1 MNSGHANSE
10 ISSVM
15 RNCNANE
22 KIRTGTFYKQ
32 VIKETLTDKP
42 TFLLQSAYSL
52 RERSP
57 AERRLTLDLSVGGN
71 GI

>member
-1 MNSGHANSE
+1 MNCGHANSA

-32 VIKETLTDKP
+32 VIKETLTD
-42 TFLLQSAYSL
+42 T
-52 RERSP
+52 
-57 AERRLTLDLSVGGN
+57 
-71 GI
+71 